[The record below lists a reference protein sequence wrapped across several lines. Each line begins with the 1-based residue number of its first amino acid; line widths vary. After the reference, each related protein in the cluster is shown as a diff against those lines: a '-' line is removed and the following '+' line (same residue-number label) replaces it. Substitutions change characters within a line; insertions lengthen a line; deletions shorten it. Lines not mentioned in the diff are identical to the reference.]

1 MKIST
6 IRFKKAF
13 YLLVGH
19 LYVICF
25 KLFNNIKIGSYVK
38 IIGIP
43 IINVDRKSSL
53 EVGYGVL
60 LNSFNDDYH
69 VNMYGPVKLY
79 VEGEGAF
86 IKIGAQTRIH
96 GACLHARKGISI
108 GNRCLIA
115 ANTNIIDSHGHR
127 ALLDD
132 VEKRYL
138 SVDDPKEIVIEDDVW
153 IGCNVLIFPGV
164 KIGKGAIISANSVV
178 KNDVPSRSI
187 VCGNPAV
194 IISKDK

>member
-1 MKIST
+1 MIKF
-6 IRFKKAF
+6 RKVFHFLAG
-13 YLLVGH
+13 Y
-19 LYVICF
+19 LYVIF
-25 KLFNNIKIGSYVK
+25 FRLFNDLKINGCVK
-38 IIGIP
+38 IIGVP
-43 IINVDRKSSL
+43 IINIDTGASI

-69 VNMYGPVKLY
+69 INMYGPIKLY
-79 VEGEGAF
+79 AEGDGAF
-86 IKIGAQTRIH
+86 IKIGENTRIH
-96 GACLHARKGISI
+96 GSCLHARKGISI
-108 GNRCLIA
+108 GSRCLIA

-127 ALLDD
+127 ALLNN

-138 SVDDPKEIVIEDDVW
+138 SIDEPREIIIEDDVW

-178 KNDVPSRSI
+178 KNDVPPCSI

-194 IISKDK
+194 LISSDK